1 MKFSKGFAPVA
12 APDARVLILGSMPS
26 VASLEATQYYAFPR
40 NAFWKIMGMLF
51 GAAPQL
57 DYPLRLQKLKENHL
71 ALWDVVHSCH
81 RPGSLDSSISE
92 AGMETN
98 DFSGFFNTH
107 PHINHVV
114 FNGQKAASLF
124 RKKVAPELT
133 VDYEYLV
140 MPSTSPANAASSYAV
155 KLEKWSVLKDL
166 VTLELPAPGPV

>member
-1 MKFSKGFAPVA
+1 
-12 APDARVLILGSMPS
+12 
-26 VASLEATQYYAFPR
+26 
-40 NAFWKIMGMLF
+40 MGELF

-57 DYPLRLQKLKENHL
+57 DYPVRLQKLKENRI

-81 RPGSLDSSISE
+81 RPGSLDSAISE

-98 DFSGFFNTH
+98 DFSGFFDTH
-107 PHINHVV
+107 PHVSHVV

-124 RKKVAPELT
+124 RKKVAPVLT
-133 VDYEYLV
+133 VDYRCLV

-166 VTLELPAPGPV
+166 VALEPSRA